1 GQVPEFVDPNTAA
14 PANNGGTGGGGGTG
28 GNNGGNGGGSG
39 NGGGGNNSGGPGTG
53 GNSGTGGGSGSG
65 PGGGN
70 GNEASGNGSG
80 AGSGSGNGGS
90 SGNGGPSGAPSGSP
104 GQGTGP
110 SGAPGASGA
119 LSTSEM
125 LSMFSEVLQLI
136 TSGITTLAQLGNQLA
151 AQLGPGLQAL
161 TKAVEDGTLT
171 VKQALAE
178 AAERIGEEIAEVE
191 ELLLP
196 PGATGPIESRAL
208 LPSPNEALELLQLG
222 VLGRAAGN
230 QPAVFQD
237 FTTARSTDDGVGEP
251 GSAGV
256 PGITAEG
263 GN

>member
-14 PANNGGTGGGGGTG
+14 PPTNGGTGSGGGTG
-28 GNNGGNGGGSG
+28 NNNGNNGDN
-39 NGGGGNNSGGPGTG
+39 GNNSGGDNNNGKSNANG
-53 GNSGTGGGSGSG
+53 SGGTGGGSGSEA
-65 PGGGN
+65 GG
-70 GNEASGNGSG
+70 SGNGSG
-80 AGSGSGNGGS
+80 AGSGSGNGGP
-90 SGNGGPSGAPSGSP
+90 SGNGGTSGAPSGDP

-110 SGAPGASGA
+110 SGAPGTGASGA
-119 LSTSEM
+119 LSASEM

-178 AAERIGEEIAEVE
+178 AAERIGEDIAEVE

-196 PGATGPIESRAL
+196 PGATGPVDSRAL

-222 VLGRAAGN
+222 VPGRAAGN

-237 FTTARSTDDGVGEP
+237 FTTARSIDDVVGEP

-256 PGITAEG
+256 PGIAAEG

>member
-1 GQVPEFVDPNTAA
+1 FVDPNTAA
-14 PANNGGTGGGGGTG
+14 PPTNGGTGSGGGTG
-28 GNNGGNGGGSG
+28 NNNGGNG
-39 NGGGGNNSGGPGTG
+39 NNSGGDNNNGKSNANG
-53 GNSGTGGGSGSG
+53 SGGTGGGSGSG
-65 PGGGN
+65 PGG
-70 GNEASGNGSG
+70 SGNGSG

-90 SGNGGPSGAPSGSP
+90 SGNGGTSGAPSGDP

-110 SGAPGASGA
+110 SGAPGTGASGA
-119 LSTSEM
+119 LSASEM

-178 AAERIGEEIAEVE
+178 AAERIGEDIAEVE

-196 PGATGPIESRAL
+196 PGATGPVDSRAL

-222 VLGRAAGN
+222 VPGRAAGN

-237 FTTARSTDDGVGEP
+237 FTTARSIDDVVGEP

-256 PGITAEG
+256 PGIAAEG